1 MPFNLNVSRC
11 LNNKANSVHDKA
23 LNIVDSNYQ
32 STCQELLYK
41 DAFLSVHHGYM
52 QTIATELDVHIH
64 GLFLTVTEKFSN
76 STDFYHVTS
85 EHKMDF
91 SVEFFT
97 PRKYERMF
105 LFRSFY
111 NKDQEMETRLFK
123 TYLFT
128 IQRCTVQRSTIHAQI
143 IPFFAC
149 S

>member
-1 MPFNLNVSRC
+1 MPFNLNVCRC

-23 LNIVDSNYQ
+23 PNIVDSNYQ
-32 STCQELLYK
+32 STYQELLHK
-41 DAFLSVHHGYM
+41 DASFSVHHGYM
-52 QTIATELDVHIH
+52 QAIATELYVHIH
-64 GLFLTVTEKFSN
+64 GLFLTVTKKFSN
-76 STDFYHVTS
+76 STELYHVTS

-97 PRKYERMF
+97 QRKYERMF

-128 IQRCTVQRSTIHAQI
+128 IQWCTVQRSTIHAQI